1 MNEQMGDR
9 ERLEDFL
16 YNQKMITANYNTFA
30 GECVCGN
37 LRNDML
43 TILGEE
49 HEIQNTLFTEMQ
61 TRGWYPTKQAE
72 QKDLDTARQKFSTQA
87 KG

>member
-16 YNQKMITANYNTFA
+16 YGQKMITANYNTFA
-30 GECVCGN
+30 GECICAD
-37 LRNDML
+37 LRRDML
-43 TILGEE
+43 AILREE

-72 QKDLDTARQKFSTQA
+72 QKEIDTTREKFSSQA
-87 KG
+87 MG

>member
-1 MNEQMGDR
+1 MCTVLD
-9 ERLEDFL
+9 
-16 YNQKMITANYNTFA
+16 A
-30 GECVCGN
+30 
-37 LRNDML
+37 DML
-43 TILGEE
+43 TILEEE

-72 QKDLDTARQKFSTQA
+72 QKDIDTARQKFSTQA